1 MAGPCPKFGG
11 EMHLKFQ
18 HPPDSCQTLPE
29 TEPDEKGN
37 VRPGRSSLMFTAALL
52 R

>member
-18 HPPDSCQTLPE
+18 HPSDSCQTLPE
-29 TEPDEKGN
+29 TEPEPEFLLQTDEN
-37 VRPGRSSLMFTAALL
+37 VPVVLH
-52 R
+52 